1 HIIIFNDGVKDID
14 RLKILI
20 EVEYSIVDFP
30 EEITIAQNRSFVLAY
45 LKQSKF
51 HYAIFGDSDDYFPSN
66 RVEVNLDYLNSY
78 NIVINDT
85 HLVDYNG
92 VSLMSKYFNL
102 KNKEKIGFNKIKNK
116 NCCGLGNTAIQINA
130 LPTNID
136 FNDNIAA
143 VDWMLF
149 SR

>member
-1 HIIIFNDGVKDID
+1 MKKSVCFVTVIFPDNVEFFKDFIVSINQQTINDFHLIIFNDGVKDID

-66 RVEVNLDYLNSY
+66 RVEVN
-78 NIVINDT
+78 
-85 HLVDYNG
+85 
-92 VSLMSKYFNL
+92 
-102 KNKEKIGFNKIKNK
+102 
-116 NCCGLGNTAIQINA
+116 
-130 LPTNID
+130 
-136 FNDNIAA
+136 
-143 VDWMLF
+143 
-149 SR
+149 